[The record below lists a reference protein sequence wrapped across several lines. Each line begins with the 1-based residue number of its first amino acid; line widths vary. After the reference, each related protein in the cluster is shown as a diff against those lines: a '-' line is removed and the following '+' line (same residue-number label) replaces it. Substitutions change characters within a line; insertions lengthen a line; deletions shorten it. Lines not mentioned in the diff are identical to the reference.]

1 MPDARERLEALR
13 RRRDEARKRAA
24 ARRAKLREA
33 ERSRRKALDRRIRR
47 AEARVAAQ
55 VRREDTRRKIL
66 AGAWVLA
73 EADKSDA
80 ASAKLRR
87 GLAGFLDRD
96 RDRALFEELFG
107 AGWAA
112 PPPEGGSRA

>member
-1 MPDARERLEALR
+1 MPDARQRLEALR
-13 RRRDEARKRAA
+13 RQRDEAKRRAA

-33 ERSRRKALDRRIRR
+33 EARRRKGLDRRIRR

-66 AGAWVLA
+66 AGAWVLS
-73 EADKSDA
+73 EAAKSDA
-80 ASAKLRR
+80 ARAKLRR

-96 RDRALFEELFG
+96 RDRQLFEELFG

-112 PPPEGGSRA
+112 PPEEPPRA